1 MPNPEQ
7 SLNTRKTDLTR
18 IRRVK
23 QKIDDDS
30 YEFEASKNNQ
40 TWVVNGPSM
49 QRTAKTNRQ
58 LVLIL
63 YIEWALK
70 QTV

>member
-7 SLNTRKTDLTR
+7 SLNTRKTDRTR

-40 TWVVNGPSM
+40 KWVVNGPSM

-70 QTV
+70 QAR